1 MSPESPASTAKVSR
15 ADCGLGVLDDVLQ
28 AFLRDPVQRELDVVG
43 QAGLQKVDVDADLGD
58 GPRQAGQPARQPEV
72 VEHGRPQPA
81 DRRASLLQRQV
92 DQFAGLLQLLCGGGG
107 IVGHGP
113 AGRVEAVRQR
123 DQPLRDAV
131 VNVAGQPSP
140 LDLLRLDD
148 LLDEIL
154 VCPFAGHQLPVQS
167 GLMQR
172 TRDQPADHQEQFH
185 VAFGEFAS
193 FDGVDVED
201 ADKPAR
207 AGFHRHRHHRG
218 EVRTPQ
224 RLERHVARVGLLV
237 LGDDDRLAV
246 AGDPSGNALAQRQ
259 PDFSHL
265 GVERRRRARERQRPV
280 AVVEDVHE
288 AHVAGG
294 GRGDHPRRRGGQR
307 LDPGPLGRGLDQF
320 AQQREFAVGVDE
332 VADRV
337 RGTGA
342 GAHW

>member
-1 MSPESPASTAKVSR
+1 M
-15 ADCGLGVLDDVLQ
+15 
-28 AFLRDPVQRELDVVG
+28 
-43 QAGLQKVDVDADLGD
+43 
-58 GPRQAGQPARQPEV
+58 
-72 VEHGRPQPA
+72 
-81 DRRASLLQRQV
+81 
-92 DQFAGLLQLLCGGGG
+92 
-107 IVGHGP
+107 
-113 AGRVEAVRQR
+113 
-123 DQPLRDAV
+123 
-131 VNVAGQPSP
+131 NVAGQPSP

-172 TRDQPADHQEQFH
+172 TRDQPADHQKQFD
-185 VAFGEFAS
+185 VTIGEFAS

-201 ADKPAR
+201 ADKPPR
-207 AGFHRHRHHRG
+207 VGFHRNRHHRR
-218 EVRTPQ
+218 EVLAAQ
-224 RLERHVARVGLLV
+224 RLERHIARVGLLV

-259 PDFSHL
+259 PDLAHL

-294 GRGDHPRRRGGQR
+294 GGGDHPRRRGGQW
-307 LDPGPLGRGLDQF
+307 LDAGPLGRGLDQF

-332 VADRV
+332 VANRV